1 MDDDSLTFLQGTP
14 IFGGI
19 EHKMLNLIIASSPV
33 ISINQGDYFFR
44 ENDLADCMF
53 ILQQGKVEVLKAW
66 YDKEYHL
73 SYLYPGDCFGEM
85 ALIDFSPRSASVLAV
100 NDCLA
105 LQLSTSC
112 INEIHNIDIKQFTIL
127 QMNMGREVSRRLR
140 KVDEQLF
147 RAKMEE
153 KLVKKIIFYSI

>member
-1 MDDDSLTFLQGTP
+1 MDDDSLNFLQSTP

-19 EHKMLNLIIASSPV
+19 DDKILNLIIASSPM
-33 ISINQGDYFFR
+33 ISINQGNYFFR

-53 ILQQGKVEVLKAW
+53 VLQQGKVEILKTW
-66 YDKEYHL
+66 RDKEYHL

-85 ALIDFSPRSASVLAV
+85 ALIDFSPRSASVRAV
-100 NDCLA
+100 GDCLA

-112 INEIHNIDIKQFTIL
+112 IDEIHNIDIKQFTIL